1 MKFFMIMLV
10 IISSLLFIIL
20 YLLYYFMP
28 IINISFLH
36 RIISLY
42 NPPSNPTNLD
52 NIELNQSQI
61 NDDLQLE
68 TIYVVYHPDKEVGIC
83 YKM

>member
-1 MKFFMIMLV
+1 MLV
-10 IISSLLFIIL
+10 IISSFSFIIS

-28 IINISFLH
+28 IINISFFD

-42 NPPSNPTNLD
+42 NPPSNQTNLA
-52 NIELNQSQI
+52 NIESNQSQI

-68 TIYVVYHPDKEVGIC
+68 TIYVVYHPDNDVDIC
-83 YKM
+83 YKI